1 MPLESKK
8 LRVIFGWNVFIFAAF
23 CGNLEAQQNSPP
35 SQEQAAKIAEIED
48 LRKKIGGGVAES
60 LGELL
65 DPKVAQQEFALEL
78 ERLSSE
84 SGPSLQAK
92 TNGDLPKRLRIAPA
106 RPSQANPRLFS
117 PRLLKDSPRPKP
129 SGRLLY
135 QSIARKLD
143 GITADLEEASY
154 YEEADSMRELAESY
168 WQKARKMQP
177 VPRKSELRVLPLGAL
192 EEKK

>member
-23 CGNLEAQQNSPP
+23 CGTLEAQQNSPP
-35 SQEQAAKIAEIED
+35 SQEQAAKIAEIEE

-84 SGPSLQAK
+84 GGPSLQAK
-92 TNGDLPKRLRIAPA
+92 TNGDSPKRLRIAPA
-106 RPSQANPRLFS
+106 RPAQANPRLLS
-117 PRLLKDSPRPKP
+117 PRLLKESPRLKP
-129 SGRLLY
+129 SGRSLY

-177 VPRKSELRVLPLGAL
+177 DPRKSELRLLPLGAL